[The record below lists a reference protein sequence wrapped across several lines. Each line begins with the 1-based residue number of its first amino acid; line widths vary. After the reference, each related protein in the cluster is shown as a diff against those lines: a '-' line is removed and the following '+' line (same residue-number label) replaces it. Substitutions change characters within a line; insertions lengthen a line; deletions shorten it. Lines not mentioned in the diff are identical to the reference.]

1 MTPQDQLREL
11 IRGKGMTIVDLSR
24 QSGVSRATIA
34 RFLRGEAVGSD
45 KLQAIATALHCN
57 IRFIQK

>member
-11 IRGKGMTIVDLSR
+11 LKGRGISIVDLSR
-24 QSGVSRATIA
+24 QSGVPRAVIH

-45 KLQAIATALHCN
+45 KLEAIAQSLNCK
-57 IRFIQK
+57 IRFIQD